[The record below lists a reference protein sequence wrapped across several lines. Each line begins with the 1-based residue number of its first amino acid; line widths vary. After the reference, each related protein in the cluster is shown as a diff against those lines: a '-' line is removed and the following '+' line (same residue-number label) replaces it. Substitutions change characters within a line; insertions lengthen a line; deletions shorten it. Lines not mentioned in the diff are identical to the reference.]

1 MPDNESEEKLFL
13 SIDADDEAET
23 GETEAEKAET
33 VESNAESAETETPD
47 DQPEDQADV
56 TPSAEAD
63 DQKND
68 DAGGM
73 VPSWRLREQT
83 EALRAREAELLE
95 IRQKAMQAEQ
105 HAMYLE
111 QQFQARQQQQ
121 QAPDRWQDP
130 EAYEAHRDQMQQS
143 AFEQLQRQIAENNA
157 YARFGYDT
165 VQEAMSAAVEASR
178 NDPQLDRM
186 IATAPNPWAAAVEW
200 HKRERVVREVGDPE
214 SYKAKVREELAS
226 DPEFRKQLLAEMRQ
240 QASGQPAAAPPNKTN
255 GIPSMSK
262 VTAAPE
268 PTLKDMTEEDFF
280 RL

>member
-1 MPDNESEEKLFL
+1 MPDDKSEEELFL
-13 SIDADDEAET
+13 SIDAEDEAAEAET
-23 GETEAEKAET
+23 DQ
-33 VESNAESAETETPD
+33 AETETEAPE
-47 DQPEDQADV
+47 DQPEV
-56 TPSAEAD
+56 TPEPVESAED
-63 DQKND
+63 DGQPD

-105 HAMYLE
+105 RAMYLE

-143 AFEQLQRQIAENNA
+143 AFAQLQRQIAESNA

-165 VQEAMSAAVEASR
+165 VQEAMNAAVEASR

-186 IATAPNPWAAAVEW
+186 IATAPNPWEAAVAW

-214 SYKAKVREELAS
+214 SYKAKVREELAN
-226 DPEFRKQLLAEMRQ
+226 DPEFRKQLLADMRQ
-240 QASGQPAAAPPNKTN
+240 QASGQTAAAPPKTN

-268 PTLKDMTEEDFF
+268 LTLKDMTEEDFF
-280 RL
+280 QL